1 MKKLLYMLFLGIAIG
16 IYAMKIVEY
25 ENIIRVQNKEV
36 IMKIIIKEEFINVR
50 RHPNVN
56 ADLIHKV
63 YKNEVYEVIEK
74 LEADYEWYK
83 IKFSDKRTGWI
94 ASDDWVIEVEK

>member
-1 MKKLLYMLFLGIAIG
+1 MKIYKKEIKRGERMKKMLYMLFLGIAIG

-36 IMKIIIKEEFINVR
+36 IMKVIIKEDFINVR
-50 RHPNVN
+50 NHPNVN
-56 ADLIHKV
+56 AKLIHKV

-74 LEADYEWYK
+74 LN
-83 IKFSDKRTGWI
+83 
-94 ASDDWVIEVEK
+94 